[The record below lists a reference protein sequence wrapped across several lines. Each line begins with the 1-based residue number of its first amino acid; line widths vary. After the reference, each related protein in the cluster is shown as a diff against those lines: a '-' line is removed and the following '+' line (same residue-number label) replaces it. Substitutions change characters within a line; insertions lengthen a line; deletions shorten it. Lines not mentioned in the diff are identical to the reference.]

1 MTSSKDNPLVS
12 VILPVYNCERYLSDA
27 LNSIISQTYNHFEI
41 ILVNDGSTDRSREI
55 AMQFKQRIRYHY
67 QANAGIGAARNAGVD
82 MASGSF
88 LAFLDADDIWP
99 AEKIALQLAVFRS
112 NTDLDVAFGHVR
124 QFISPE
130 LPSDMK
136 GRLRCP
142 QEAMPGRLPGAMLV
156 RRESFFRVGYFS
168 RAIGE
173 ALDWILRAEDL
184 GLKTKMLS
192 DVVLHRRLHSTN
204 SVLLNPDIRRD
215 YVRCLKS
222 ALDRRRK
229 EMK

>member
-1 MTSSKDNPLVS
+1 MTSSQGNPLVS
-12 VILPVYNCERYLSDA
+12 VIMPVYNCEKYLSDA
-27 LNSIISQTYNHFEI
+27 LNSIVSQTYNHFEI
-41 ILVNDGSTDRSREI
+41 ILLNDGSTDRSEEI
-55 AMQFKQRIRYHY
+55 AVRFKQRIRYHY
-67 QANAGIGAARNAGVD
+67 QANSGIGAARNAGID
-82 MASGSF
+82 MGSGSF
-88 LAFLDADDIWP
+88 FAFLDADDVWTH
-99 AEKIALQLAVFRS
+99 EKIALQMASFRS
-112 NTDLDVAFGHVR
+112 NPDLDVVFGHVR

-130 LPSDMK
+130 LPSDIK
-136 GRLRCP
+136 VQLKCP
-142 QEAMPGRLPGAMLV
+142 QEPMPGRLPGAMLV

-204 SVLLNPDIRRD
+204 SVLVNPDVRMD
-215 YVRCLKS
+215 YVRYLKS

-229 EMK
+229 EKK